1 MGDCKMAYIAPLKF
15 TLNTRK
21 VFSNYHLLL
30 AQEFLTL
37 SPEARDGAIHF
48 WRTCKESGHFIILDN
63 GAYELGAAMYPSK
76 YMEMAR
82 LLEPSEIVL
91 PDVLLDSARSMEY
104 ANMFMNTFQH
114 ELQDYCSKGGRLMA
128 VVQAD
133 STKSGDIDMDEIAEQ
148 LDVYYSRKIHT
159 IGIPKH
165 FGNKRVFGRVGFAAQ
180 LEKLRGPHGYY
191 KDLFNWHFLG
201 VSCVP
206 EIVELAKFSWV
217 RGIDSAVPFVYALAD
232 ACMKDYD
239 EVFVG
244 KSFPRPDNFFEC
256 STLKG
261 HVKFL
266 ISNVS
271 YCRKALYFAGKSAHV
286 RPV

>member
-15 TLNTRK
+15 TLSTRK

-30 AQEFLTL
+30 AQEFHTL
-37 SPEARDGAIHF
+37 SPEVRNDAIRF

-63 GAYELGAAMYPSK
+63 GAYELGAAMDPNQ
-76 YMEMAR
+76 YMEIVQ

-91 PDVLLDSARSMEY
+91 PDVLQDGKRSI
-104 ANMFMNTFQH
+104 AGAKIFMDTFH
-114 ELQDYCSKGGRLMA
+114 RELENYRNRGGQLMA

-133 STKSGDIDMDEIAEQ
+133 STKSGDINMDEIAEQ
-148 LDVYYSRKIHT
+148 LEIYERMDIRT

-165 FGNKRVFGRVGFAAQ
+165 FGNKRVFGRVGFATQ
-180 LEKLRGPHGYY
+180 LEKLRGPRGYY
-191 KDLFNWHFLG
+191 KDVFDWHFLG
-201 VSCVP
+201 ISCVP
-206 EIVELAKFSWV
+206 EITELAKFSWV
-217 RGIDSAVPFVYALAD
+217 RGLDSAVPFVYALAN

-244 KSFPRPDNFFEC
+244 KSFSRPDNFFEC

-261 HVKFL
+261 RVKFL

>member
-15 TLNTRK
+15 TLSTRK

-30 AQEFLTL
+30 AQEFHTL
-37 SPEARDGAIHF
+37 SPEVRNDAIRF

-63 GAYELGAAMYPSK
+63 GAYELGAAMDPNQ
-76 YMEMAR
+76 YMEIVQ

-91 PDVLLDSARSMEY
+91 PDVLQDGKRSI
-104 ANMFMNTFQH
+104 AGAKIFMDTFH
-114 ELQDYCSKGGRLMA
+114 RELENYRNRGGQLMA

-133 STKSGDIDMDEIAEQ
+133 STKSGDINMDEIAEQ
-148 LDVYYSRKIHT
+148 LEIYERMDIRT

-165 FGNKRVFGRVGFAAQ
+165 FGNKRVFGRVGFATQ
-180 LEKLRGPHGYY
+180 LEKLRGPRGYY
-191 KDLFNWHFLG
+191 KDMFDWHFLG
-201 VSCVP
+201 ISCVP
-206 EIVELAKFSWV
+206 EITELAKFSWV
-217 RGIDSAVPFVYALAD
+217 RGLDSAVPFVYALAN

-244 KSFPRPDNFFEC
+244 KSFSRPDNFFEC

-261 HVKFL
+261 RVKFL